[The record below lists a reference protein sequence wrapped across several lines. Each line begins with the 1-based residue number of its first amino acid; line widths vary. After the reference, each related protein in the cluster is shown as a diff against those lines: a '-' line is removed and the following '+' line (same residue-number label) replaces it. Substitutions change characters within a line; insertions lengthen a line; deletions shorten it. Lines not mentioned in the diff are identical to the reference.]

1 MAFTSCVLPLPP
13 IASTPMKPCSPASD
27 CPVSNALFAAPR
39 TWTCMSVRSITV
51 RPTASGRMSFFACSP
66 ITSSGICAE
75 SSLPSCLM
83 TNIPASV
90 KGSAVT
96 AAQRSL
102 SAITKAHR
110 KRTPDDFP
118 VQIPLPFALLDANHH
133 ALRVDIP
140 RFQMDGFG
148 NAQAGGV
155 TGRQDRAVFNM
166 GDALQEL
173 ENFFGAENHGQF
185 AGHFRHGNDL
195 LQCPMLVQC
204 FVVDET
210 ERRHRN
216 ADRTG
221 RQFLFRCQIHL
232 VGPNLLRTERF
243 W

>member
-1 MAFTSCVLPLPP
+1 MVRGSVPFSSMWTAKAWRKLCGVMGLEMPERLCASWHAFSTAWRVIGLSADLPGNNQ
-13 IASTPMKPCSPASD
+13 I
-27 CPVSNALFAAPR
+27 R
-39 TWTCMSVRSITV
+39 GRSVRHHWRSV
-51 RPTASGRMSFFACSP
+51 
-66 ITSSGICAE
+66 SS
-75 SSLPSCLM
+75 SRTDSM
-83 TNIPASV
+83 TY
-90 KGSAVT
+90 
-96 AAQRSL
+96 RSL
-102 SAITKAHR
+102 C
-110 KRTPDDFP
+110 
-118 VQIPLPFALLDANHH
+118 PFALLDANHH

-166 GDALQEL
+166 GDALQKL
-173 ENFFGAENHGQF
+173 ENFFGAENNGQF
-185 AGHFRHGNDL
+185 ARHFRHGNDL
-195 LQCPMLVQC
+195 LQCPMIVQC